1 MTPDSGLSTQHSAP
15 STQEFRIGLIVP
27 SSNTVVEPDFAR
39 NLPRGATLHTARM
52 FLSETTEAAERVMIT
67 QYVPQAVRDLASLY
81 PDVVAFAC
89 TSGGAVL
96 GADGEARLIE
106 NISRETG
113 ARVVSTNE
121 AVKSRLERYQ
131 PERVAVITPY
141 VDELNQRIRAGLE
154 GRGLNL
160 VHCSGL
166 GITEN
171 YTLAGVPPAGILAY
185 AQEQL
190 ADVRFDLLFVS
201 CTNFR
206 GVEARPL
213 LMERFGVPVVTSN
226 QATIEATLEALGL
239 APPAG
244 SELAGAG
251 SLRAARAGA

>member
-1 MTPDSGLSTQHSAP
+1 MTQDSGLRTQD
-15 STQEFRIGLIVP
+15 FRIGLIVP

-52 FLSETTEAAERVMIT
+52 FLAETTEAAERVMIT
-67 QYVPQAVRDLASLY
+67 RYVPQAVRDLASLY
-81 PDVVAFAC
+81 PHVVAFAC

-106 NISRETG
+106 DIARETR
-113 ARVVSTNE
+113 ALVVSTNE
-121 AVKSRLERYQ
+121 AVKSRLERYE

-154 GRGLNL
+154 GRGLNV

-171 YTLAGVPPAGILAY
+171 YALAGVPPADIVAY
-185 AQEQL
+185 ARKQL
-190 ADVRFDLLFVS
+190 ADVNFDLLFVS

-226 QATIEATLEALGL
+226 QATIEATLEAIGL
-239 APPAG
+239 APPEG
-244 SELAGAG
+244 SELAE
-251 SLRAARAGA
+251 AA